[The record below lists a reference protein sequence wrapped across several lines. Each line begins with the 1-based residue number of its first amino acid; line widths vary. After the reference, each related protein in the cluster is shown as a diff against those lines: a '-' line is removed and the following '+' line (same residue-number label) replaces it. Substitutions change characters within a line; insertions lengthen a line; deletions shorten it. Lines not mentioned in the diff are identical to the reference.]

1 MINYL
6 IFILLS
12 YPEIK
17 TEGLE
22 LHYSLWEQKTEYVT
36 YEPIFVR
43 ISVVNTCPEKIYVL
57 PIDILLHTKIF
68 LTHDDYDDLPS
79 SMGIDINWDFP
90 ITSDEKE
97 WEGSFCPLNKNDSV
111 YKYIYLNE
119 YWYYEKLPKTPHQYY
134 LEIIRHGIGIGRLS
148 FEKCPFSP
156 VAGRIEQKPHS
167 KFFSV
172 SPPQE
177 AEEYKLITTIVD
189 PFPFP
194 PRKLSTKKT
203 WEEKTEAY
211 NKLLKKYPNSSYIPF
226 AMSIMGKRKFLEAYP
241 NNPLVYDIVSEVAR
255 ISVQGFKIPGWIKNK
270 AEYKRDYRES
280 FGDFDRVK
288 YLKYFNSI
296 LKNEKYKGTLL
307 EDAILLWIDDVEKGE
322 VNVGRS
328 PSSTYRKKLK

>member
-17 TEGLE
+17 TEGIE
-22 LHYSLWEQKTEYVT
+22 LHYSLWEQKTEYIT

-57 PIDILLHTKIF
+57 PIDILTHTKIF

-79 SMGIDINWDFP
+79 SLGIEINWDFP
-90 ITSDEKE
+90 FTSDQKE
-97 WEGSFCPLNKNDSV
+97 WEGGFCLLNQNDSV

-119 YWYYEKLPKTPHQYY
+119 YWYYKKLPKTPHQYY
-134 LEIIRHGIGIGRLS
+134 LEIIRHGYVGSL
-148 FEKCPFSP
+148 ENCPFSP
-156 VAGRIEQKPHS
+156 VVGRIEKQPHS

-194 PRKLSTKKT
+194 PRKSSTKKT
-203 WEEKTEAY
+203 WEEKTETY

-226 AMSIMGKRKFLEAYP
+226 AMSIMEKRKFLEAYP

-288 YLKYFNSI
+288 YLKYFNSF

-307 EDAILLWIDDVEKGE
+307 EDAILFWIDDVEKGE
-322 VNVGRS
+322 VDGDRA
-328 PSSTYRKKLK
+328 PSSTYRKKLE